1 MPTPPPRAVEASSS
15 VVPSPFERTAAPM
28 SSAPPH
34 VAICF
39 DVPWSHPSWVLG
51 DQTVPESSVQDRAS
65 RAMDST
71 WTAWAC
77 RCRRGVVVRRNLA
90 VRWDRQNPR
99 IGVDPDVCLLEPPP
113 ATPSEALTSLRTWE
127 PGNDPPRV
135 AFEVVSENNADK
147 DYGAGPRKHA
157 AAGVGELWVFDPQHH
172 GPDDDDGPWVLQVW
186 DRNDDDVFRRVYAGD
201 GPAWSEFFGAW
212 LVVSSDGMLLRMS
225 DDAEGTKLWPTEA
238 EETERE
244 RGEKERERAEK
255 ERALAQ
261 VERERAEKER
271 ALARVAEVEALLATM
286 RGGG

>member
-1 MPTPPPRAVEASSS
+1 MPTPPPHALEALSS
-15 VVPSPFERTAAPM
+15 VVPSAFERTAAPM

-34 VAICF
+34 VAIRF
-39 DVPWSHPSWVLG
+39 EVPWTHPSWVLK
-51 DQTVPESSVQDRAS
+51 DETVPESSVQDNAART
-65 RAMDST
+65 MDST
-71 WTAWAC
+71 WRGWA
-77 RCRRGVVVRRNLA
+77 RRLRRAVTVHRNLA
-90 VRWDRQNPR
+90 VRWNPRNPR

-113 ATPSEALTSLRTWE
+113 ATPDVALTSLRTWE

-157 AAGVGELWVFDPQHH
+157 AAGVGELWVFDPLRL
-172 GPDDDDGPWVLQVW
+172 GPDDDGGPWALQVW
-186 DRNDDDVFRRVYAGD
+186 DRDDDDVFRRVYAGD

-212 LVVSSDGMLLRMS
+212 LVASSDGMLLRMS

-244 RGEKERERAEK
+244 RAEKERER
-255 ERALAQ
+255 
-261 VERERAEKER
+261 VEKER
-271 ALARVAEVEALLATM
+271 ALARVAELEALLAAT